1 MSERID
7 GWVRM
12 ENFFFRFLFGEIL
25 FQPIKASL
33 ACRNPFDCH
42 NKVPKAKARELIN
55 ALTELP
61 YYK

>member
-1 MSERID
+1 
-7 GWVRM
+7 M